1 MDKKY
6 GIQIIGTGAYLP
18 EKIVTNADL
27 EKIVDT
33 TDEWI
38 TQRTGIRERRIVEKG
53 TAASDLAEKA
63 ARKAIEDANADPQE
77 IDLIIIATSTP
88 DMFFPSTACVLQRK
102 LGIKNNSVC
111 FDIFAACS
119 GFLYA
124 LGIAKNMMESG
135 QYRSCLIVGAEA
147 LSYVTNWKDRGTC
160 VLFGDGA
167 GAMLIKR
174 VEGATNVLSVLL
186 GANGAH
192 TGILEIPAGGSRY
205 PTTHE
210 TLDQGLNCIRMDGK
224 EVFKHAVITML
235 KAAKKAL
242 ELSNK
247 KLEDLA
253 LLIPH
258 QANMRIIEAMG
269 ERLNLPK
276 EKIFVN
282 LHKYGNISAATTI
295 VALDE
300 ARKQGIVK
308 TGDYVELVAFGAGLT
323 WGAAVIRL

>member
-174 VEGATNVLSVLL
+174 VEGETNVLSVLL